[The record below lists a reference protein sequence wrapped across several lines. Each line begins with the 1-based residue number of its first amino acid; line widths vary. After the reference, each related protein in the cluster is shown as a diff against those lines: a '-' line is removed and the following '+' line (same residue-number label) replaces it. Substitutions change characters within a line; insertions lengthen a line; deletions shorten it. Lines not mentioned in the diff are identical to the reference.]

1 MLAPGRPDDPVQL
14 IDVRDLAVWIMRMTG
29 ARQTGIYNTT
39 GPDYILSMGA
49 MLDICRVERMPSW
62 RHVPVEDST
71 SGTGRPSTFGR
82 SLELSSMR
90 SIGSS

>member
-1 MLAPGRPDDPVQL
+1 MRPHDHIDRFPYWVRRVTGGGDVLAPGRPDDPVQL

-49 MLDICRVERMPSW
+49 MLDICRDCERQ
-62 RHVPVEDST
+62 RRAHRV
-71 SGTGRPSTFGR
+71 G
-82 SLELSSMR
+82 
-90 SIGSS
+90 